1 MKVKKGKGNE
11 WKIYAEK
18 PCGKLFMGI
27 HFAEDA
33 LTQKKLNEV
42 FKAIKE
48 AMKDIE
54 P

>member
-18 PCGKLFMGI
+18 ADGNPFFGI
-27 HFAEDA
+27 HFMEDN
-33 LTQKKLNEV
+33 LTQKKLNQV
-42 FKAIKE
+42 FNAIKE
-48 AMKDIE
+48 AMKDID